1 MPLPVPID
9 RDVHTTRTALPDC
22 AQSRESA
29 TVRNFR
35 QRRVPAA
42 TVAALPKR
50 QTQLYRSA
58 TGALWVG
65 PWGQRRGMTL
75 ARARG
80 HLISYHFQFRR
91 LEIPP
96 RAHSKTH
103 ARQHISPQAL
113 PLSATG
119 GDDDN
124 NNNLYKFQTILS
136 RGVVGTGVFRVKFC
150 VPCEL
155 FNDTCPE

>member
-1 MPLPVPID
+1 M
-9 RDVHTTRTALPDC
+9 
-22 AQSRESA
+22 
-29 TVRNFR
+29 
-35 QRRVPAA
+35 
-42 TVAALPKR
+42 VAALPKR

-96 RAHSKTH
+96 PRSLKSARAPTH
-103 ARQHISPQAL
+103 LPPSPL
-113 PLSATG
+113 PMSATG
-119 GDDDN
+119 GDDGN

-136 RGVVGTGVFRVKFC
+136 RGVGTRVFRIKVC

-155 FNDTCPE
+155 FNDTCPG